1 MVFISLMIS
10 GITIP
15 LSAAFDVDLRILGFI
30 IDFFFLIDM
39 MSGFFYGY
47 VRKDGS
53 LELRAFQISFMYL
66 KSWFLPDFLTLIP
79 FEIMFNR

>member
-1 MVFISLMIS
+1 MVFIALMIS

-15 LSAAFDVDLRILGFI
+15 LSAAFDVDLRILGWI

-39 MSGFFYGY
+39 TSGFFQGY
-47 VRKDGS
+47 LWKDGT
-53 LELRAFQISFMYL
+53 LELRAVQISFNYL
-66 KSWFLPDFLTLIP
+66 KSWFIPDVLTLIP